1 MIDKA
6 IAAITQLHKAIA
18 KIGDGHAGLPD
29 GHDRHR
35 VIMSGWSKTKK
46 ALLAERL

>member
-18 KIGDGHAGLPD
+18 NGHAGLPD

-35 VIMSGWSKTKK
+35 VIMSGWTKAKK